1 MLQPLEPNATALL
14 PGSVTRSGAVSGQE
28 QLLVY
33 ARHGRELMGCKSPM
47 CEPDRR
53 PHGSD
58 RNISRRQGQ
67 LREGLSEGSPSAK
80 L

>member
-1 MLQPLEPNATALL
+1 M
-14 PGSVTRSGAVSGQE
+14 
-28 QLLVY
+28 VY

-53 PHGSD
+53 FCSTG

-67 LREGLSEGSPSAK
+67 LREGLSGGSPSAK
-80 L
+80 LSADEQGGIMGTFYNPYVNNLNFTAITEG